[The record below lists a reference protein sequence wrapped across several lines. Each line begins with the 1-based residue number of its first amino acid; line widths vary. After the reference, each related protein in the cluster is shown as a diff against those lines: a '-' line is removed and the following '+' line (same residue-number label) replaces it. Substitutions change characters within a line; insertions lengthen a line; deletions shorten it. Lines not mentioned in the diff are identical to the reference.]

1 MMTLKTNIISVVLG
15 EGGSG
20 GALAL
25 GVCDEL
31 AMLENAVYSVVS
43 PRGFASILWRDA
55 SREQEAANCA
65 RITAEDLVELGVAE
79 KIIPEAPNGAHLG
92 KEETASHIAHYLRD
106 ALGRFQDVP
115 TEELLERRYQKFRKI
130 GEFTEGAEGA
140 AGAEN
145 PGGV

>member
-1 MMTLKTNIISVVLG
+1 M
-15 EGGSG
+15 
-20 GALAL
+20 
-25 GVCDEL
+25 
-31 AMLENAVYSVVS
+31 
-43 PRGFASILWRDA
+43 
-55 SREQEAANCA
+55 
-65 RITAEDLVELGVAE
+65 AE